1 MGFFDRKKT
10 GSDSDPGTRGE
21 GYFDA
26 NVEEISLNKPA
37 PTEQPKAEAPAPKA
51 EAAKPVRPS
60 NYGIEKAIELMRL
73 IPFAANNEEQFVIVI
88 KKTLESTN
96 ISVPGIISDA
106 DIKLKNLEGEI
117 GMLRDDIK
125 NFEAEIEKRK
135 KRIEE
140 LQADHGETTQ
150 VKNRLELA
158 EQIAAKDTKGA
169 DAGGKSANKGSGPS
183 KAAQK

>member
-1 MGFFDRKKT
+1 MGFFDRKKQ
-10 GSDSDPGTRGE
+10 SSELDPGTRGE

-26 NVEEISLNKPA
+26 NVEEISLNKP
-37 PTEQPKAEAPAPKA
+37 TSAEEPRADAAAPKSEPA
-51 EAAKPVRPS
+51 RPARS
-60 NYGIEKAIELMRL
+60 TNYGIEKAIELMRM
-73 IPFAANNEEQFVIVI
+73 IPFSANNEEQFVIVI

-96 ISVPGIISDA
+96 ISVPGIIGDA
-106 DIKLKNLEGEI
+106 DLKLKNLEGEI

-140 LQADHGETTQ
+140 LQTDHQETSQ
-150 VKNRLELA
+150 VKSRLELA
-158 EQIAAKDTKGA
+158 EQLTAKEAKPA
-169 DAGGKSANKGSGPS
+169 EAPPKSSAKSAGPP